1 MHNRGKG
8 LSFVL
13 IALAVIAS
21 VALCACSSQSRS
33 MKDALSSEPSSS
45 IEASGSSSTKEALED
60 AKVSQS
66 TTILEYSTKDT
77 DFTTLLE
84 CDNKDA
90 EIVAIGKLDL
100 SKVGEQTV
108 SYELKLGDATE
119 KREATFTVRD
129 TKAPVITLS
138 QAEVSVNQ
146 GESVDAASN
155 VSSVADPVDGA
166 LQKVEAQPE
175 AKSSDVGLEL
185 VYDVGWYKVSG
196 AVDTSVAGSS
206 IITVVASDKHGN
218 VATKDFKVNVS
229 AVVPASAEPAPAPE
243 AQPAPVAPV
252 TSHYVLNT
260 NTRKFHVNGCR
271 SIGQMKD
278 SNRQDI
284 DATRDEVIAMGY
296 SPCGICHP

>member
-1 MHNRGKG
+1 MYNRGEG

-13 IALAVIAS
+13 IVLAVIVS
-21 VALCACSSQSRS
+21 VALCACSSQDSS
-33 MKDALSSEPSSS
+33 TKDASSSGSSSS
-45 IEASGSSSTKEALED
+45 IEVSSSSSAKEALENV
-60 AKVSQS
+60 KVGQS
-66 TTILEYSTKDT
+66 TTVLEYSFKDT

-84 CDNKDA
+84 CDNKNA

-100 SKVGEQTV
+100 SRVGEQTV

-129 TKAPVITLS
+129 TKAPIITFS

-146 GESVDAASN
+146 GDAVDVASN
-155 VSSVADPVDGA
+155 ILSIADPVDGA
-166 LQKVEAQPE
+166 LRRVETQPE
-175 AKSSDVGLEL
+175 AKGSNIGNEL
-185 VYDVGWYKVSG
+185 VYDAGWYKVSG
-196 AVDTSVAGSS
+196 AIDASVAGSS
-206 IITVVASDKHGN
+206 IVTVTATDKHGN
-218 VATKDFKVNVS
+218 ATTKDFKVNVT
-229 AVVPASAEPAPAPE
+229 AVAPASAEPAPE
-243 AQPAPVAPV
+243 AQPASVAPA

-260 NTRKFHVNGCR
+260 NTRKFHVDGCR